1 MRINSL
7 SIALLARFVLR
18 HVQAEL
24 LTSGGSEGSSSSS
37 DGGMNEKNPAAQ
49 RWLLHWQL
57 NHRGTK
63 QYREPNLDEASALG
77 ASRIPRII
85 LMTVASVDEALTNY
99 GHLMEQWWLRNPEY
113 AYVLLSD
120 ADCEAF
126 LQACCSIEERTAYA
140 VLKTGPSR
148 ADLFRA
154 IWMRDIGGVYV
165 DQDSILTKPL
175 RDVIPASAPLV
186 THKPSRSQG
195 KSVPG
200 WNFNFLAFQPR
211 CPIWQV
217 QVRRVVA
224 RVLEQ
229 ANFAC
234 HRDARGCRGFYA
246 CVQNV
251 TGSRP
256 FRQTVL
262 EVTQRYGCRGMHDC
276 VDAHHEQFRNMVVL
290 GDEQMPM
297 KHQPC
302 HAKKGMRRPCKRPN
316 ETKLHYVS
324 LPAASAKY
332 YLTFEGKRDGSSAPA
347 YFRAQCAEKE

>member
-1 MRINSL
+1 MVGKTCR
-7 SIALLARFVLR
+7 
-18 HVQAEL
+18 
-24 LTSGGSEGSSSSS
+24 
-37 DGGMNEKNPAAQ
+37 AQ

-224 RVLEQ
+224 RVLERQ
-229 ANFAC
+229 L
-234 HRDARGCRGFYA
+234 R
-246 CVQNV
+246 VP
-251 TGSRP
+251 SRCTWLP
-256 FRQTVL
+256 RIML
-262 EVTQRYGCRGMHDC
+262 
-276 VDAHHEQFRNMVVL
+276 
-290 GDEQMPM
+290 
-297 KHQPC
+297 
-302 HAKKGMRRPCKRPN
+302 RP
-316 ETKLHYVS
+316 
-324 LPAASAKY
+324 
-332 YLTFEGKRDGSSAPA
+332 KRDGFASVSPDCTGSDPA
-347 YFRAQCAEKE
+347 LRLPRNA